1 MALLLSSTARPASLL
16 SGVKAIAP
24 ILSRKLIRSQA
35 IDPERF

>member
-1 MALLLSSTARPASLL
+1 MALLSKITARPASLL

-24 ILSRKLIRSQA
+24 ILSRKLIRNQA